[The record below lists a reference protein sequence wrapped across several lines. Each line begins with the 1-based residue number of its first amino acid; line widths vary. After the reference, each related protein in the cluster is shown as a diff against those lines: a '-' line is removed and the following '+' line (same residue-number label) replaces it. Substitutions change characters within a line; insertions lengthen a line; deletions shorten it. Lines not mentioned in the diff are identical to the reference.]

1 MPIGDRPCGKSNK
14 CAPNQ
19 PECEV
24 PAHLGPIA
32 RDNTPAITKKKAEMK
47 PTNPEDA
54 VLDAFS
60 SLVNAIIN

>member
-24 PAHLGPIA
+24 LAHFGPITRA
-32 RDNTPAITKKKAEMK
+32 NTPAITKKAEMK